1 MTEYERVNWEDLPST
16 ETPLNADNL
25 NVMDAG
31 IAELYSELSSLL
43 TSITDQVDQLD
54 LLNRRYVMIWAAIEE
69 FLQEHGG
76 DGSSDPNAYPK
87 TGGTLYGP
95 LETSQHVLS
104 TRGGRAINKAAFR
117 AQVGNSWASFTA
129 QNNSIGAGLRTVAF
143 GISGGDTQAK
153 PDGGSAGIYDDSGN
167 LSDGVSKWILRATP
181 MWEKE
186 VMRKIGNMD
195 YFPVTV
201 NDFDVYI
208 SHPFFCKNWEF
219 TEDSRPPILTAKA
232 TSIGNRIS
240 RMQTYGTGSG
250 RIRVYGDFVD
260 SEHITQEQRAYGWW
274 ETQGW
279 TQGNQAYGE
288 HETTFHLPA
297 VDINVSSSDI
307 RLKENVEDSNL
318 DALDLLM
325 SFRMRQFDWK
335 QTGEHWDVGFVAD
348 EIEELDP
355 NLASGGGYDED
366 GSMIIKT
373 IDNLYLEGVITKAL
387 QQAVKRIEALE
398 AEVAEL
404 KAKG

>member
-25 NVMDAG
+25 NQMDAG
-31 IAELYSELSSLL
+31 IAELYSELSTLL
-43 TSITDQVDQLD
+43 TSIADQVDQLD

-69 FLQEHGG
+69 FIQEHGG

-95 LETSQHVLS
+95 LETSQHVMS

-129 QNNSIGAGLRTVAF
+129 QNNSIGGGLRTVAF
-143 GISGGDTQAK
+143 GISGGDTQAE
-153 PDGGSAGIYDDSGN
+153 PNGGSAGIYDDSGN

-181 MWEKE
+181 VSSRSVWTGE
-186 VMRKIGNMD
+186 VTN
-195 YFPVTV
+195 VEV

-208 SHPFFCKNWEF
+208 PHSLHCKNWEF
-219 TEDSRPPILTAKA
+219 TEDSRPPILTAKE
-232 TSIGNRIS
+232 TSIGNRVS
-240 RMQTYGTGSG
+240 RIQTWKNGSG
-250 RIRVYGDFVD
+250 KIRVYGDFTD
-260 SEHITQEQRAYGWW
+260 NDPEHTFANYWHWHDG
-274 ETQGW
+274 QGW
-279 TQGNQAYGE
+279 EPGNQAYGDFDSSL
-288 HETTFHLPA
+288 TIPTG
-297 VDINVSSSDI
+297 VDLEVSSSDI

-348 EIEELDP
+348 EIEQFDS
-355 NLASGGGYDED
+355 NLTSGGGYDED

-373 IDNLYLEGVITKAL
+373 INNLYLEGVITKAL